1 MEQWHQKLH
10 NNTTPDDVA
19 ICEAYLNF
27 LDGGGDAGA
36 YWATLS
42 DAGIVSVD
50 VYLFDFD
57 LGAKKKLI
65 FSPFFFDKKT
75 RSPSRTTKQPNT
87 QDRAR
92 LESFDRAITCE
103 PEDFPDKREGLAAD
117 LR

>member
-1 MEQWHQKLH
+1 MEEWHQKLH

-50 VYLFDFD
+50 VFLFDFD
-57 LGAKKKLI
+57 PGAKKKTH
-65 FSPFFFDKKT
+65 F
-75 RSPSRTTKQPNT
+75 
-87 QDRAR
+87 
-92 LESFDRAITCE
+92 
-103 PEDFPDKREGLAAD
+103 
-117 LR
+117 

>member
-50 VYLFDFD
+50 VFLFDFD

-65 FSPFFFDKKT
+65 FSPFFFDKKLVLLHE
-75 RSPSRTTKQPNT
+75 QPNT